1 MGVSDAENLARLRD
15 AVRFSLD
22 AAAAHDLSFYH
33 RNGEGGVAR
42 TRANVRAGWEF
53 LATAA
58 DLGHAGAI
66 RELATAAGE
75 RYVRARAGGAKTLE
89 AFLSE
94 LEREDARRGRPW
106 VGDGD
111 DGDDA
116 RARRRAPAASVS
128 ASRPLSGRAR
138 CSHEVRALVDAASRP
153 RGPDAAAAWTL
164 ASCHRDGARGLDV
177 DPSEEWRWRD
187 VAAAAGHPAA
197 LDAMETPLGC
207 LFRAE
212 GPDSP
217 LFIHVATAGA
227 LERDGVTT
235 FEDVGACFEPG
246 YDGVGDG
253 VVAKSFAAAV
263 SWYRRG
269 ADYMDARSQLALG
282 LRCAAEGEKGGEGS
296 RAMRAEALF
305 WFVKAAGRIEYT
317 RPTSRD
323 DALTLGR
330 RLACR
335 EASDASVDAAYRA
348 GVCYDRGLGTTVD
361 VTRAAEMYR
370 RACAGLHYDAMC
382 ALGVL
387 LLMKTRDDDAESHR
401 EATRWLREVA
411 DATGN
416 DQAEVH
422 MGIAYA
428 TGKGVEKDVERA
440 RAWYARAESAY
451 DDAAMALREAGDRAW
466 KERVRAARFEGDAP
480 T

>member
-153 RGPDAAAAWTL
+153 RGPDAAAAWTIQR
-164 ASCHRDGARGLDV
+164 A
-177 DPSEEWRWRD
+177 WRRR
-187 VAAAAGHPAA
+187 AAATAARAFAAVGLSRGAATAATYFDAFAATLRDARAIEAAGAF
-197 LDAMETPLGC
+197 
-207 LFRAE
+207 FRAI
-212 GPDSP
+212 DRLNLNLNLNLNSKTT
-217 LFIHVATAGA
+217 AT
-227 LERDGVTT
+227 
-235 FEDVGACFEPG
+235 
-246 YDGVGDG
+246 
-253 VVAKSFAAAV
+253 
-263 SWYRRG
+263 
-269 ADYMDARSQLALG
+269 
-282 LRCAAEGEKGGEGS
+282 
-296 RAMRAEALF
+296 
-305 WFVKAAGRIEYT
+305 
-317 RPTSRD
+317 D
-323 DALTLGR
+323 DA
-330 RLACR
+330 
-335 EASDASVDAAYRA
+335 
-348 GVCYDRGLGTTVD
+348 
-361 VTRAAEMYR
+361 
-370 RACAGLHYDAMC
+370 
-382 ALGVL
+382 
-387 LLMKTRDDDAESHR
+387 DD
-401 EATRWLREVA
+401 
-411 DATGN
+411 
-416 DQAEVH
+416 
-422 MGIAYA
+422 
-428 TGKGVEKDVERA
+428 
-440 RAWYARAESAY
+440 
-451 DDAAMALREAGDRAW
+451 
-466 KERVRAARFEGDAP
+466 
-480 T
+480 

>member
-1 MGVSDAENLARLRD
+1 
-15 AVRFSLD
+15 
-22 AAAAHDLSFYH
+22 
-33 RNGEGGVAR
+33 
-42 TRANVRAGWEF
+42 
-53 LATAA
+53 
-58 DLGHAGAI
+58 
-66 RELATAAGE
+66 
-75 RYVRARAGGAKTLE
+75 
-89 AFLSE
+89 
-94 LEREDARRGRPW
+94 
-106 VGDGD
+106 
-111 DGDDA
+111 
-116 RARRRAPAASVS
+116 
-128 ASRPLSGRAR
+128 
-138 CSHEVRALVDAASRP
+138 
-153 RGPDAAAAWTL
+153 
-164 ASCHRDGARGLDV
+164 
-177 DPSEEWRWRD
+177 
-187 VAAAAGHPAA
+187 
-197 LDAMETPLGC
+197 
-207 LFRAE
+207 
-212 GPDSP
+212 
-217 LFIHVATAGA
+217 
-227 LERDGVTT
+227 
-235 FEDVGACFEPG
+235 
-246 YDGVGDG
+246 
-253 VVAKSFAAAV
+253 
-263 SWYRRG
+263 
-269 ADYMDARSQLALG
+269 
-282 LRCAAEGEKGGEGS
+282 
-296 RAMRAEALF
+296 MRAEALF
-305 WFVKAAGRIEYT
+305 WFVKAAGRIEYA

-348 GVCYDRGLGTTVD
+348 GVCYDRGLGTAVD

-466 KERVRAARFEGDAP
+466 NERVHAARFEGDAP